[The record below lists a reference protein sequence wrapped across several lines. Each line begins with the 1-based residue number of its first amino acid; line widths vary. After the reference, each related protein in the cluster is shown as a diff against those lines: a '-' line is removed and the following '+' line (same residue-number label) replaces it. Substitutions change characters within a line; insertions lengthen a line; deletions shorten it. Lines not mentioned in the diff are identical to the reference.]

1 LATLAVVA
9 VGLLVAGVATYG
21 LMRTFLLDRVD
32 QQVLASRFPAAQAL
46 QIRPNLPLLPFEEED
61 TLVPGG
67 TWAATLDQT
76 GQVTDEY
83 VFGLGDETLAP
94 PVLPPDL
101 PGSGSKLAGGNARSA
116 RGTTLFTAEAADGS
130 ERYRVSATALL
141 GGGTLVVAIPLSEVA
156 ATLRRLVA
164 IELLVSAGVLAATG
178 AIAWWL
184 VRLGLRPLARMEET
198 AGAIAAGDLSRRV
211 EPTDERSEVGRL
223 GRALNT
229 MLARIDQAFSERQAS
244 EERLRRFV
252 ADASHSLRT
261 PLTSIQGY
269 AELFRRGAAERPE
282 DLARAMRRIEDESSR
297 MSELVDELLLLARLD
312 QGRDLERAPVDLR
325 EIATSAVDAARAAAP
340 AGQIDLDAPLPVA
353 VLGDAARLRQ
363 LVDNLLENARGHTP
377 VGTPVH
383 VRALVLDGEAV
394 LEVADQGPGVPEE
407 DAPRIFERFVRAGG
421 ARGGGTNGSGLGL
434 SIVAAVAEAH
444 GGRASYRPRPGGGS
458 LFEVRLPL
466 RERS

>member
-1 LATLAVVA
+1 
-9 VGLLVAGVATYG
+9 
-21 LMRTFLLDRVD
+21 MVD
-32 QQVLASRFPAAQAL
+32 QAV
-46 QIRPNLPLLPFEEED
+46 
-61 TLVPGG
+61 
-67 TWAATLDQT
+67 
-76 GQVTDEY
+76 
-83 VFGLGDETLAP
+83 
-94 PVLPPDL
+94 
-101 PGSGSKLAGGNARSA
+101 NA
-116 RGTTLFTAEAADGS
+116 
-130 ERYRVSATALL
+130 
-141 GGGTLVVAIPLSEVA
+141 
-156 ATLRRLVA
+156 
-164 IELLVSAGVLAATG
+164 
-178 AIAWWL
+178 
-184 VRLGLRPLARMEET
+184 
-198 AGAIAAGDLSRRV
+198 
-211 EPTDERSEVGRL
+211 ERSEVGRL

-325 EIATSAVDAARAAAP
+325 EVATAAVDAARAAAP
-340 AGQIDLDAPLPVA
+340 DEPIDLDAPLPVA
-353 VLGDAARLRQ
+353 VLGDTARLRQ

-377 VGTPVH
+377 EGTPVS
-383 VRALVLDGEAV
+383 VRALVIDGEAV
-394 LEVADQGPGVPEE
+394 LEVADRGPGIPEE

-421 ARGGGTNGSGLGL
+421 VGNGRANGSGLGL